1 MDSYLIVM
9 VSMFVAHWPAANWC
23 SWAHYGGESPIS
35 KKFTTTTQA
44 EADSF
49 ASECRLI
56 ISKGHVDDCYFNAL
70 PCDGDEL
77 LKHIHEFYESNELPM
92 QEIESELVLK
102 LSADQFS
109 RAMIVSL

>member
-1 MDSYLIVM
+1 MDGYLIVM
-9 VSMFVAHWPAANWC
+9 AAMFVANWPEVQWRGFAF
-23 SWAHYGGESPIS
+23 YGGESPIS
-35 KKFTTTTQA
+35 KRFTTTTQA
-44 EADSF
+44 EADVF
-49 ASECRLI
+49 AEECKI
-56 ISKGHVDDCYFNAL
+56 IIDKGRVEECYFNAL

-102 LSADQFS
+102 LTPSQYE